1 MVVEVG
7 ELHYGFFE
15 VLVSSVVRRRHDAG
29 QSSAAGSE
37 QPVAGVL
44 QRQRFPFAGAHL
56 QEIEHPVIHRGV
68 RLFRPH
74 FLCGAYGRKP
84 ARGITTEVA
93 CSSAITLS
101 RVVVVAIANCSPSAR
116 ACAIR
121 RAMPGRNCTAPVATR
136 CT

>member
-15 VLVSSVVRRRHDAG
+15 FLVSSVVRRRHDAG

-44 QRQRFPFAGAHL
+44 QRQRFAGAHL
-56 QEIEHPVIHRGV
+56 QEIEHPVIQRGV
-68 RLFRPH
+68 RLFRRH
-74 FLCGAYGRKP
+74 FLCGANGHKP
-84 ARGITTEVA
+84 AHGITTEVA
-93 CSSAITLS
+93 CSSAITIS

-116 ACAIR
+116 ACAIK
-121 RAMPGRNCTAPVATR
+121 RATPGRNCTAPVATR